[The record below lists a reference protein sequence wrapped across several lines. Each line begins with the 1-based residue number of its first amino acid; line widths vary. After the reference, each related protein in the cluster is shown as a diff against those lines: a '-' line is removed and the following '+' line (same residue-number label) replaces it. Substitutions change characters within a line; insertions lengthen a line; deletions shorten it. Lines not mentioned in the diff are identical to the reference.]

1 MRALRRLF
9 RIAEARLR
17 GAQKSVGGD
26 VPVVR
31 PRHRA
36 GGTWLRHAQPT
47 DRPERQN
54 HRRSI
59 PRCGELRGRI
69 DHVVK
74 RSIMDLR
81 DCPDPAALDDVQPH

>member
-9 RIAEARLR
+9 RIAKAGLR
-17 GAQKSVGGD
+17 GVRKSVGGG

-36 GGTWLRHAQPT
+36 GSIWLRHAQPT

-69 DHVVK
+69 DHAVK

-81 DCPDPAALDDVQPH
+81 DCLDPAALDDVQPH